1 MANRSRMMFSDS
13 GLVVGPSHSDGGVYA
28 SVANGP
34 DVELEG
40 GEFIINKE
48 ATEDFLPLIKQIND
62 IGRMEQMNNADN
74 AQNAHSA
81 IDALIASASTKMMP
95 GGGMV
100 SPKTPMYQE
109 GGNISTISDLSR
121 FLNPPPSR
129 ISPQMGPYELSAFQ
143 RDAFGRRFP
152 TPTFTPASQRRD
164 VQNIIASLAEADAAI
179 SRREKAYRPTAQMD
193 SPEDIADMTT
203 EDVGLRGPAEDI
215 DFSGESLD
223 EILFPGLA
231 EMGDPDE
238 AALAQR
244 IDMFNRMNRDEMP
257 IRDVTP
263 EMSISPEE
271 VGILSEDEMNRN
283 VMALRDVTP
292 GLAQPELKDVPKE
305 LRPTIR
311 ARVSS
316 ALENLLGSAAV
327 ENTKQTASEEPIA
340 FDKNNFPIYDK
351 ASNKAQS
358 FRDAFRT
365 ARREGKDTFT
375 WDGRS
380 YTTELKKQLGGM
392 IQYQKG
398 GNLEGIDLKKK
409 NGKFSAQAIISVPA
423 SMVGDEG
430 GRRYYVS
437 SPQISPRRSVAMK
450 EAKGDARRKMAY
462 TPADSL
468 PAALVEDYFKKQNKK
483 SPLGFLQGL
492 LNREQGGMIQYEE
505 GGPLHSRRMFN
516 QGTGFDKKKSD
527 LNKDGKISEYEK
539 KRGMAIAK
547 SMKNQM
553 QMGGMIGMQQPMM
566 QRPMNP
572 AMNLSPMQ
580 RMGNNMPPMM
590 YQEGGSIL
598 PSLNTLRGIRRDA
611 MSVLD
616 NVGIENL
623 RQTALDTLMNMDNRT
638 QAEKDLFQFGQPVE
652 VKGPQYFGPPAPRKQ
667 KEMRQKSSDLDE
679 LLKGLVIEVNP
690 FTGDTITEQSI
701 KEELE
706 RIRRRVEQSKK
717 PNMQEGGM
725 ISDNNLMGAM
735 ANDRRVAALQP
746 DVYSSRM
753 QNGMTGAEAM
763 VVPKLAEAIL
773 PAYGVETP
781 LSRRQGAMLNKN
793 AVSPSALNP
802 NVKGLVNR
810 LLVQRLANETT

>member
-1 MANRSRMMFSDS
+1 MANRSRMMFPDS

-28 SVANGP
+28 SVASGP

-62 IGRMEQMNNADN
+62 IGRMEQMNNTDN

-81 IDALIASASTKMMP
+81 IDALIASASTQMMP

-100 SPKTPMYQE
+100 APKTPMYQ
-109 GGNISTISDLSR
+109 
-121 FLNPPPSR
+121 
-129 ISPQMGPYELSAFQ
+129 
-143 RDAFGRRFP
+143 
-152 TPTFTPASQRRD
+152 
-164 VQNIIASLAEADAAI
+164 
-179 SRREKAYRPTAQMD
+179 
-193 SPEDIADMTT
+193 
-203 EDVGLRGPAEDI
+203 
-215 DFSGESLD
+215 
-223 EILFPGLA
+223 
-231 EMGDPDE
+231 
-238 AALAQR
+238 
-244 IDMFNRMNRDEMP
+244 
-257 IRDVTP
+257 
-263 EMSISPEE
+263 
-271 VGILSEDEMNRN
+271 
-283 VMALRDVTP
+283 
-292 GLAQPELKDVPKE
+292 
-305 LRPTIR
+305 
-311 ARVSS
+311 
-316 ALENLLGSAAV
+316 
-327 ENTKQTASEEPIA
+327 
-340 FDKNNFPIYDK
+340 
-351 ASNKAQS
+351 
-358 FRDAFRT
+358 
-365 ARREGKDTFT
+365 
-375 WDGRS
+375 
-380 YTTELKKQLGGM
+380 
-392 IQYQKG
+392 
-398 GNLEGIDLKKK
+398 
-409 NGKFSAQAIISVPA
+409 
-423 SMVGDEG
+423 
-430 GRRYYVS
+430 
-437 SPQISPRRSVAMK
+437 
-450 EAKGDARRKMAY
+450 
-462 TPADSL
+462 
-468 PAALVEDYFKKQNKK
+468 
-483 SPLGFLQGL
+483 
-492 LNREQGGMIQYEE
+492 E

-527 LNKDGKISEYEK
+527 LDNDGKISEYEK

-580 RMGNNMPPMM
+580 RMGNDMPPMM

-598 PSLNTLRGIRRDA
+598 PSQNTLRGIRRDA

-623 RQTALDTLMNMDNRT
+623 RQAAMDTLMNMDTRP

-667 KEMRQKSSDLDE
+667 KEIRQKSSDMDE

-763 VVPKLAEAIL
+763 VVPKLSEAIL
-773 PAYGVETP
+773 PAYGIETP
-781 LSRRQGAMLNKN
+781 LSKRQSAMLNKN

>member
-1 MANRSRMMFSDS
+1 MMFPDS

-62 IGRMEQMNNADN
+62 IGRMEQMGNANN

-81 IDALIASASTKMMP
+81 IDALIASASTLMMP

-100 SPKTPMYQE
+100 APKTPMYRE
-109 GGNISTISDLSR
+109 GGITSNERVKRYIKEGIPFDDTI
-121 FLNPPPSR
+121 
-129 ISPQMGPYELSAFQ
+129 
-143 RDAFGRRFP
+143 DASNY
-152 TPTFTPASQRRD
+152 TI
-164 VQNIIASLAEADAAI
+164 NLAEVDNETGKNTYNLYDARTGENLGKMFDLE
-179 SRREKAYRPTAQMD
+179 SGTLNVSNRHPSLQNSD
-193 SPEDIADMTT
+193 SPNWSMLEGKVNPGSEFNQASREGTLKKPTSTGDILATMNPDGTLEIFSNT
-203 EDVGLRGPAEDI
+203 QNQKNKKSI
-215 DFSGESLD
+215 D
-223 EILFPGLA
+223 PNLA
-231 EMGDPDE
+231 R
-238 AALAQR
+238 LAQR
-244 IDMFNRMNRDEMP
+244 IDMYNRMNREETP

-263 EMSISPEE
+263 AMTAMPELEE
-271 VGILSEDEMNRN
+271 VGILSEDMMGSN
-283 VMALRDVTP
+283 MMSLRDVTP
-292 GLAQPELKDVPKE
+292 SLEQPSLRDKPKK

-311 ARVSS
+311 SRISS
-316 ALENLLGSAAV
+316 ALENLLGTAALESTLTEDQMNRTVMPLRDVTPDLARPEITLQPEV
-327 ENTKQTASEEPIA
+327 EPLESIKQTASEEPVA

-365 ARREGKDTFT
+365 ARREGKDIFS

-380 YTTELKKQLGGM
+380 YTTELKKQL
-392 IQYQKG
+392 
-398 GNLEGIDLKKK
+398 
-409 NGKFSAQAIISVPA
+409 
-423 SMVGDEG
+423 
-430 GRRYYVS
+430 
-437 SPQISPRRSVAMK
+437 
-450 EAKGDARRKMAY
+450 
-462 TPADSL
+462 
-468 PAALVEDYFKKQNKK
+468 
-483 SPLGFLQGL
+483 
-492 LNREQGGMIQYEE
+492 GGMIQYEE

-527 LNKDGKISEYEK
+527 LDKDGKISEYEK

-598 PSLNTLRGIRRDA
+598 PSLNTLRNIRQGA
-611 MSVLD
+611 MSALE

-623 RQTALDTLMNMDNRT
+623 RQTAMDTLMNMDTRP
-638 QAEKDLFQFGQPVE
+638 QIEKDLFQFAQPVE
-652 VKGPQYFGPPAPRKQ
+652 VKGPQTYGPPAPRKQ

-725 ISDNNLMGAM
+725 ISGNNLMGAM

-763 VVPKLAEAIL
+763 VVPKLSEAIL
-773 PAYGVETP
+773 PAYGIETP
-781 LSRRQGAMLNKN
+781 LSKRQSAMLNKN

>member
-1 MANRSRMMFSDS
+1 MANRSRMMFPDS

-48 ATEDFLPLIKQIND
+48 ATENND

-100 SPKTPMYQE
+100 APKTPMYQE
-109 GGNISTISDLSR
+109 GGQTSPTLMDYINQIESNFLKYQGDVKTKEGKPRFTPSGDITKEALAEDYNFPLQDATFDTLASSANLQNILINLPNDRTISLLKSPFGMTDKESERDSR
-121 FLNPPPSR
+121 ADVIEENIRKNFPEEYNALGFDTFRGDASRAKELVNAGFLNMDPLERMRFSR
-129 ISPQMGPYELSAFQ
+129 EEKLKQ
-143 RDAFGRRFP
+143 RKP
-152 TPTFTPASQRRD
+152 KET
-164 VQNIIASLAEADAAI
+164 
-179 SRREKAYRPTAQMD
+179 
-193 SPEDIADMTT
+193 
-203 EDVGLRGPAEDI
+203 
-215 DFSGESLD
+215 GES
-223 EILFPGLA
+223 
-231 EMGDPDE
+231 E
-238 AALAQR
+238 A
-244 IDMFNRMNRDEMP
+244 MKKRMMEVLGM
-257 IRDVTP
+257 T
-263 EMSISPEE
+263 EE
-271 VGILSEDEMNRN
+271 E
-283 VMALRDVTP
+283 
-292 GLAQPELKDVPKE
+292 
-305 LRPTIR
+305 
-311 ARVSS
+311 
-316 ALENLLGSAAV
+316 
-327 ENTKQTASEEPIA
+327 
-340 FDKNNFPIYDK
+340 YDK
-351 ASNKAQS
+351 
-358 FRDAFRT
+358 F
-365 ARREGKDTFT
+365 
-375 WDGRS
+375 
-380 YTTELKKQLGGM
+380 
-392 IQYQKG
+392 
-398 GNLEGIDLKKK
+398 
-409 NGKFSAQAIISVPA
+409 QA
-423 SMVGDEG
+423 
-430 GRRYYVS
+430 
-437 SPQISPRRSVAMK
+437 
-450 EAKGDARRKMAY
+450 
-462 TPADSL
+462 
-468 PAALVEDYFKKQNKK
+468 FKKRR
-483 SPLGFLQGL
+483 GI
-492 LNREQGGMIQYEE
+492 NREQGGMIQYEE

-553 QMGGMIGMQQPMM
+553 QMGGMVGMQQPMM

-598 PSLNTLRGIRRDA
+598 PSQNTLRGIRRDA

-623 RQTALDTLMNMDNRT
+623 RQAAMDTLMKMDMRP
-638 QAEKDLFQFGQPVE
+638 QEERSLFGSGQPVGMRVPE
-652 VKGPQYFGPPAPRKQ
+652 TYGPPAPRKQ
-667 KEMRQKSSDLDE
+667 KEMRQKNSDLDE

-725 ISDNNLMGAM
+725 ISDSNLMGAM

-773 PAYGVETP
+773 PAYGIETP
-781 LSRRQGAMLNKN
+781 LSRKQGAMLNKN

-802 NVKGLVNR
+802 NLKGLVNR

>member
-1 MANRSRMMFSDS
+1 MMFPDS

-100 SPKTPMYQE
+100 APKTPMYQE

-121 FLNPPPSR
+121 FLNPPPSK

-203 EDVGLRGPAEDI
+203 QDVGLRGPAEDI

-271 VGILSEDEMNRN
+271 VGILSEEEMNRN

-305 LRPTIR
+305 LRPTVR

-392 IQYQKG
+392 IQY
-398 GNLEGIDLKKK
+398 
-409 NGKFSAQAIISVPA
+409 
-423 SMVGDEG
+423 
-430 GRRYYVS
+430 
-437 SPQISPRRSVAMK
+437 
-450 EAKGDARRKMAY
+450 
-462 TPADSL
+462 
-468 PAALVEDYFKKQNKK
+468 
-483 SPLGFLQGL
+483 
-492 LNREQGGMIQYEE
+492 EE

-553 QMGGMIGMQQPMM
+553 QMGGMTGM

-572 AMNLSPMQ
+572 AINLSPMQ

-598 PSLNTLRGIRRDA
+598 PSLNTLRNIRRDA
-611 MSVLD
+611 MSALD

-623 RQTALDTLMNMDNRT
+623 RQTAMDTLMNMDNRT

-781 LSRRQGAMLNKN
+781 LSRKQGAMLNKN
-793 AVSPSALNP
+793 AVSSSALNP
-802 NVKGLVNR
+802 NLKGLVNR

>member
-1 MANRSRMMFSDS
+1 MMFPDS

-28 SVANGP
+28 SVASGP

-129 ISPQMGPYELSAFQ
+129 VSPQMGPYELSAFQ

-203 EDVGLRGPAEDI
+203 QDVGLRGPAEDI

-271 VGILSEDEMNRN
+271 VGILSEEEMNRN

-327 ENTKQTASEEPIA
+327 ENTKQTASEEPVA

-392 IQYQKG
+392 IQYQ
-398 GNLEGIDLKKK
+398 
-409 NGKFSAQAIISVPA
+409 
-423 SMVGDEG
+423 
-430 GRRYYVS
+430 
-437 SPQISPRRSVAMK
+437 
-450 EAKGDARRKMAY
+450 
-462 TPADSL
+462 
-468 PAALVEDYFKKQNKK
+468 
-483 SPLGFLQGL
+483 
-492 LNREQGGMIQYEE
+492 E

-527 LNKDGKISEYEK
+527 LDNDGKISEYEK
-539 KRGMAIAK
+539 KRGMAIAN

-580 RMGNNMPPMM
+580 RMGNDMPPMM

-598 PSLNTLRGIRRDA
+598 PSQNTLRGIRRDA

-623 RQTALDTLMNMDNRT
+623 RQAAMDTLMNMDTRP

-667 KEMRQKSSDLDE
+667 KEIRQKSSDMDE

-763 VVPKLAEAIL
+763 VVPKLSEAIL
-773 PAYGVETP
+773 PAYGIETP
-781 LSRRQGAMLNKN
+781 LSKRQSAMLNKN

>member
-1 MANRSRMMFSDS
+1 MANRSRMMFPDS

-100 SPKTPMYQE
+100 APKTPMYQE
-109 GGNISTISDLSR
+109 GGQTSPTLMDYINQIESNFLKYQGDVKTKEGKPRFTPSGDITKEALAEDYNFPLQDATFDTLASSANLQNILINLPNDRTISLLKSPFGMTDKESERDSR
-121 FLNPPPSR
+121 ADVIEENIRKNFPEEYNALGFDTFRGDASRAKELVNAGFLNMDPLERMRFSR
-129 ISPQMGPYELSAFQ
+129 EEKLKQ
-143 RDAFGRRFP
+143 RKP
-152 TPTFTPASQRRD
+152 KET
-164 VQNIIASLAEADAAI
+164 
-179 SRREKAYRPTAQMD
+179 
-193 SPEDIADMTT
+193 
-203 EDVGLRGPAEDI
+203 
-215 DFSGESLD
+215 GES
-223 EILFPGLA
+223 
-231 EMGDPDE
+231 E
-238 AALAQR
+238 A
-244 IDMFNRMNRDEMP
+244 MKKRMMEVLGM
-257 IRDVTP
+257 T
-263 EMSISPEE
+263 EE
-271 VGILSEDEMNRN
+271 E
-283 VMALRDVTP
+283 
-292 GLAQPELKDVPKE
+292 
-305 LRPTIR
+305 
-311 ARVSS
+311 
-316 ALENLLGSAAV
+316 
-327 ENTKQTASEEPIA
+327 
-340 FDKNNFPIYDK
+340 YDK
-351 ASNKAQS
+351 
-358 FRDAFRT
+358 F
-365 ARREGKDTFT
+365 
-375 WDGRS
+375 
-380 YTTELKKQLGGM
+380 
-392 IQYQKG
+392 
-398 GNLEGIDLKKK
+398 
-409 NGKFSAQAIISVPA
+409 QA
-423 SMVGDEG
+423 
-430 GRRYYVS
+430 
-437 SPQISPRRSVAMK
+437 
-450 EAKGDARRKMAY
+450 
-462 TPADSL
+462 
-468 PAALVEDYFKKQNKK
+468 FKKRR
-483 SPLGFLQGL
+483 GI
-492 LNREQGGMIQYEE
+492 NREQGGMIQYEE

-553 QMGGMIGMQQPMM
+553 QMGGMVGMQQPMM

-598 PSLNTLRGIRRDA
+598 PSQNTLRGIRRDA

-623 RQTALDTLMNMDNRT
+623 RQAAMDTLMKMDMRP
-638 QAEKDLFQFGQPVE
+638 QEERSLFGSGQPVGMRVPE
-652 VKGPQYFGPPAPRKQ
+652 TYGPPAPRKQ
-667 KEMRQKSSDLDE
+667 KEMRQKNSDLDE

-725 ISDNNLMGAM
+725 ISDSNLMGAM

-773 PAYGVETP
+773 PAYGIETP
-781 LSRRQGAMLNKN
+781 LSRKQGAMLNKN

-802 NVKGLVNR
+802 NLKGLVNR

>member
-1 MANRSRMMFSDS
+1 MASTSRMMFPDS
-13 GLVVGPSHSDGGVYA
+13 GLVVGPSHSDGGVQA

-48 ATEDFLPLIKQIND
+48 ATEDFLPLIKQINN
-62 IGRMEQMNNADN
+62 IGRMEQMNNPNN

-81 IDALIASASTKMMP
+81 IDALIASASTQMMP

-100 SPKTPMYQE
+100 SPKTPIYQE
-109 GGNISTISDLSR
+109 GGNIRTISDLSR
-121 FLNPPPSR
+121 FLNPPPSKM
-129 ISPQMGPYELSAFQ
+129 SPQMGPYELSAFQ

-203 EDVGLRGPAEDI
+203 QDVGLRGPTEDI

-271 VGILSEDEMNRN
+271 VGILSEEEMNRN
-283 VMALRDVTP
+283 AMALRDVTP

-305 LRPTIR
+305 LRPTVR

-327 ENTKQTASEEPIA
+327 ENTKQTASEKPIA

-392 IQYQKG
+392 IQYQ
-398 GNLEGIDLKKK
+398 
-409 NGKFSAQAIISVPA
+409 
-423 SMVGDEG
+423 
-430 GRRYYVS
+430 
-437 SPQISPRRSVAMK
+437 
-450 EAKGDARRKMAY
+450 
-462 TPADSL
+462 
-468 PAALVEDYFKKQNKK
+468 
-483 SPLGFLQGL
+483 
-492 LNREQGGMIQYEE
+492 E
-505 GGPLHSRRMFN
+505 GGPIHSRRMFN

-527 LNKDGKISEYEK
+527 LDNDGKISEYEK

-553 QMGGMIGMQQPMM
+553 QVGGMVGMQQPMM
-566 QRPMNP
+566 QMPMNP

-580 RMGNNMPPMM
+580 RMGNDMPPMM
-590 YQEGGSIL
+590 YQGGGKMPMSYQGGGKMPMSYQDGGEL
-598 PSLNTLRGIRRDA
+598 FPSPSTIRGIRQDA
-611 MSVLD
+611 MSVLG

-623 RQTALDTLMNMDNRT
+623 RQAAMDTLMNMDTRP

-667 KEMRQKSSDLDE
+667 KEIRQKSSDMDE

-706 RIRRRVEQSKK
+706 RIKRRVEQSKK

-725 ISDNNLMGAM
+725 ISGNNLMGAM

-746 DVYSSRM
+746 DVYSSKM
-753 QNGMTGAEAM
+753 QNGMTGGEAM
-763 VVPKLAEAIL
+763 VIPKLSEAIL

-781 LSRRQGAMLNKN
+781 LSRRQSAMLSKN

-802 NVKGLVNR
+802 NLKGLVNR
-810 LLVQRLANETT
+810 LLVQRLANEST

>member
-1 MANRSRMMFSDS
+1 MMFPDS

-62 IGRMEQMNNADN
+62 IGRIEQMNNADN

-100 SPKTPMYQE
+100 APKTPMYQE
-109 GGNISTISDLSR
+109 GGVLNITGYDPRQEETFTRLQ
-121 FLNPPPSR
+121 LPS
-129 ISPQMGPYELSAFQ
+129 SS
-143 RDAFGRRFP
+143 GRRGLLGVIND
-152 TPTFTPASQRRD
+152 AILKNRLEKQ
-164 VQNIIASLAEADAAI
+164 AE
-179 SRREKAYRPTAQMD
+179 
-193 SPEDIADMTT
+193 
-203 EDVGLRGPAEDI
+203 
-215 DFSGESLD
+215 
-223 EILFPGLA
+223 
-231 EMGDPDE
+231 
-238 AALAQR
+238 
-244 IDMFNRMNRDEMP
+244 
-257 IRDVTP
+257 
-263 EMSISPEE
+263 
-271 VGILSEDEMNRN
+271 
-283 VMALRDVTP
+283 
-292 GLAQPELKDVPKE
+292 
-305 LRPTIR
+305 
-311 ARVSS
+311 
-316 ALENLLGSAAV
+316 LLGSSLNPEESSVLPRVSLQTPDGNKGNFGVTVSKPVLKSQFKGSGAEQMEKLSQLDNLQNRPEMQNIMQAL
-327 ENTKQTASEEPIA
+327 EKRAQQPNNIFDLLRSLAPEKQ
-340 FDKNNFPIYDK
+340 
-351 ASNKAQS
+351 
-358 FRDAFRT
+358 
-365 ARREGKDTFT
+365 
-375 WDGRS
+375 
-380 YTTELKKQLGGM
+380 
-392 IQYQKG
+392 
-398 GNLEGIDLKKK
+398 
-409 NGKFSAQAIISVPA
+409 
-423 SMVGDEG
+423 
-430 GRRYYVS
+430 
-437 SPQISPRRSVAMK
+437 
-450 EAKGDARRKMAY
+450 
-462 TPADSL
+462 
-468 PAALVEDYFKKQNKK
+468 
-483 SPLGFLQGL
+483 
-492 LNREQGGMIQYEE
+492 QGGMIQYEE

-598 PSLNTLRGIRRDA
+598 PSQNTLRGIRRDA

-623 RQTALDTLMNMDNRT
+623 RQAAMDTLMKMDMRP
-638 QAEKDLFQFGQPVE
+638 QEERSLFGSGQPVGMRVPE
-652 VKGPQYFGPPAPRKQ
+652 TYGPPAPRKQ

-781 LSRRQGAMLNKN
+781 LSRKQGAMLNKN

-802 NVKGLVNR
+802 NLKGLVNR

>member
-1 MANRSRMMFSDS
+1 MANRSRMMFPDS

-100 SPKTPMYQE
+100 APKTPMYQE
-109 GGNISTISDLSR
+109 GGQTSPTLMDYINQIESNLLKYQGDVKTKEGKPRFTPSGDITKEALAEDYNFPLQDATFDTLASSANLQNILINLPNDRTISLLKSPFGMTDKESERDSR
-121 FLNPPPSR
+121 ADVIEENIRKNFPEEYNALGFDTFRGDASRAKELVNAGFLNMDPLERMRFSR
-129 ISPQMGPYELSAFQ
+129 EEKLKQ
-143 RDAFGRRFP
+143 RKP
-152 TPTFTPASQRRD
+152 KET
-164 VQNIIASLAEADAAI
+164 
-179 SRREKAYRPTAQMD
+179 
-193 SPEDIADMTT
+193 
-203 EDVGLRGPAEDI
+203 
-215 DFSGESLD
+215 GES
-223 EILFPGLA
+223 
-231 EMGDPDE
+231 E
-238 AALAQR
+238 A
-244 IDMFNRMNRDEMP
+244 MKKRMMEVLGM
-257 IRDVTP
+257 T
-263 EMSISPEE
+263 EE
-271 VGILSEDEMNRN
+271 E
-283 VMALRDVTP
+283 
-292 GLAQPELKDVPKE
+292 
-305 LRPTIR
+305 
-311 ARVSS
+311 
-316 ALENLLGSAAV
+316 
-327 ENTKQTASEEPIA
+327 
-340 FDKNNFPIYDK
+340 YDK
-351 ASNKAQS
+351 
-358 FRDAFRT
+358 F
-365 ARREGKDTFT
+365 
-375 WDGRS
+375 
-380 YTTELKKQLGGM
+380 
-392 IQYQKG
+392 
-398 GNLEGIDLKKK
+398 
-409 NGKFSAQAIISVPA
+409 QA
-423 SMVGDEG
+423 
-430 GRRYYVS
+430 
-437 SPQISPRRSVAMK
+437 
-450 EAKGDARRKMAY
+450 
-462 TPADSL
+462 
-468 PAALVEDYFKKQNKK
+468 FKKRR
-483 SPLGFLQGL
+483 GI
-492 LNREQGGMIQYEE
+492 NREQGGMIQYEE

-553 QMGGMIGMQQPMM
+553 QMGGMVGMQQPMM

-598 PSLNTLRGIRRDA
+598 PSQNTLRGIRRDA

-623 RQTALDTLMNMDNRT
+623 RQAAMDTLMKMDMRP
-638 QAEKDLFQFGQPVE
+638 QEERSLFGSGQPVGMRVPE
-652 VKGPQYFGPPAPRKQ
+652 TYGPPAPRKQ
-667 KEMRQKSSDLDE
+667 KEMRQKNSDLDE

-725 ISDNNLMGAM
+725 ISDSNLMGAM

-773 PAYGVETP
+773 PAYGIETP
-781 LSRRQGAMLNKN
+781 LSRKQGAMLNKN

-802 NVKGLVNR
+802 NLKGLVNR

>member
-1 MANRSRMMFSDS
+1 MANRSRMMFPDS

-81 IDALIASASTKMMP
+81 IDALIASASTQMMP

-100 SPKTPMYQE
+100 APKTPMYQKGGQTKTLRMTLPVSRDIKRKGDMFTAQTIMSIPAEQVGGEE
-109 GGNISTISDLSR
+109 GLRYYLSD
-121 FLNPPPSR
+121 
-129 ISPQMGPYELSAFQ
+129 PQRSQKMQSALTKSEF
-143 RDAFGRRFP
+143 DARSKMA
-152 TPTFTPASQRRD
+152 FTP
-164 VQNIIASLAEADAAI
+164 E
-179 SRREKAYRPTAQMD
+179 
-193 SPEDIADMTT
+193 
-203 EDVGLRGPAEDI
+203 
-215 DFSGESLD
+215 
-223 EILFPGLA
+223 
-231 EMGDPDE
+231 
-238 AALAQR
+238 
-244 IDMFNRMNRDEMP
+244 
-257 IRDVTP
+257 
-263 EMSISPEE
+263 
-271 VGILSEDEMNRN
+271 
-283 VMALRDVTP
+283 
-292 GLAQPELKDVPKE
+292 
-305 LRPTIR
+305 
-311 ARVSS
+311 
-316 ALENLLGSAAV
+316 
-327 ENTKQTASEEPIA
+327 
-340 FDKNNFPIYDK
+340 
-351 ASNKAQS
+351 
-358 FRDAFRT
+358 
-365 ARREGKDTFT
+365 
-375 WDGRS
+375 
-380 YTTELKKQLGGM
+380 
-392 IQYQKG
+392 
-398 GNLEGIDLKKK
+398 
-409 NGKFSAQAIISVPA
+409 
-423 SMVGDEG
+423 
-430 GRRYYVS
+430 
-437 SPQISPRRSVAMK
+437 
-450 EAKGDARRKMAY
+450 
-462 TPADSL
+462 DSL
-468 PAALVEDYFKKQNKK
+468 PAALVEGYFDRQNKK
-483 SPLGFLQGL
+483 SPLEFLQGL

-598 PSLNTLRGIRRDA
+598 PSRNTLREIRRDA

-623 RQTALDTLMNMDNRT
+623 RQAAMDTLMKMDMRP
-638 QAEKDLFQFGQPVE
+638 QEERSLFGSGQPVGMRVPE
-652 VKGPQYFGPPAPRKQ
+652 TYGPPAPRKQ

-725 ISDNNLMGAM
+725 ISNNNLMGAM

>member
-1 MANRSRMMFSDS
+1 MANRSRMMFPDS

-62 IGRMEQMNNADN
+62 IGRIEQMNNADN

-100 SPKTPMYQE
+100 APKTPMYQE
-109 GGNISTISDLSR
+109 GGVLNITGYDPRQEETFTRLQ
-121 FLNPPPSR
+121 LPS
-129 ISPQMGPYELSAFQ
+129 SS
-143 RDAFGRRFP
+143 GRRGLLGVIND
-152 TPTFTPASQRRD
+152 AILKNRLEKQ
-164 VQNIIASLAEADAAI
+164 AE
-179 SRREKAYRPTAQMD
+179 
-193 SPEDIADMTT
+193 
-203 EDVGLRGPAEDI
+203 
-215 DFSGESLD
+215 
-223 EILFPGLA
+223 
-231 EMGDPDE
+231 
-238 AALAQR
+238 
-244 IDMFNRMNRDEMP
+244 
-257 IRDVTP
+257 
-263 EMSISPEE
+263 
-271 VGILSEDEMNRN
+271 
-283 VMALRDVTP
+283 
-292 GLAQPELKDVPKE
+292 
-305 LRPTIR
+305 
-311 ARVSS
+311 
-316 ALENLLGSAAV
+316 LLGSSLNPEESSVLPRVSLQTPDGNKGNFGVTVSKPVLKSQFKGSGAEQMEKLSQLDNLQNRPEMQNIMQAL
-327 ENTKQTASEEPIA
+327 EKRAQQPNNIFDLLRSLAPEKQ
-340 FDKNNFPIYDK
+340 
-351 ASNKAQS
+351 
-358 FRDAFRT
+358 
-365 ARREGKDTFT
+365 
-375 WDGRS
+375 
-380 YTTELKKQLGGM
+380 
-392 IQYQKG
+392 
-398 GNLEGIDLKKK
+398 
-409 NGKFSAQAIISVPA
+409 
-423 SMVGDEG
+423 
-430 GRRYYVS
+430 
-437 SPQISPRRSVAMK
+437 
-450 EAKGDARRKMAY
+450 
-462 TPADSL
+462 
-468 PAALVEDYFKKQNKK
+468 
-483 SPLGFLQGL
+483 
-492 LNREQGGMIQYEE
+492 QGGMIQYEE

-598 PSLNTLRGIRRDA
+598 PSQNTLRGIRRDA

-623 RQTALDTLMNMDNRT
+623 RQAAMDTLMKMDMRP
-638 QAEKDLFQFGQPVE
+638 QEERSLFGSGQPVGMRVPE
-652 VKGPQYFGPPAPRKQ
+652 TYGPPAPRKQ

-773 PAYGVETP
+773 PAYRVETP
-781 LSRRQGAMLNKN
+781 LSRKQGAMLNKN

-802 NVKGLVNR
+802 NLKGLVNR

>member
-1 MANRSRMMFSDS
+1 MMFPDS

-62 IGRMEQMNNADN
+62 IGRMEQMNDANN

-81 IDALIASASTKMMP
+81 IDALIASASTQMMP

-100 SPKTPMYQE
+100 APKTPMYQE
-109 GGNISTISDLSR
+109 GGQVQRKSLRGSRLVSRDIDRDGDMFTGQVIMAIPADQVGEGDGLRYYLSEPR
-121 FLNPPPSR
+121 QSQSMSLLDRKAQLSALKKMAF
-129 ISPQMGPYELSAFQ
+129 SPQ
-143 RDAFGRRFP
+143 
-152 TPTFTPASQRRD
+152 
-164 VQNIIASLAEADAAI
+164 
-179 SRREKAYRPTAQMD
+179 
-193 SPEDIADMTT
+193 
-203 EDVGLRGPAEDI
+203 
-215 DFSGESLD
+215 
-223 EILFPGLA
+223 
-231 EMGDPDE
+231 
-238 AALAQR
+238 
-244 IDMFNRMNRDEMP
+244 
-257 IRDVTP
+257 
-263 EMSISPEE
+263 
-271 VGILSEDEMNRN
+271 
-283 VMALRDVTP
+283 
-292 GLAQPELKDVPKE
+292 
-305 LRPTIR
+305 
-311 ARVSS
+311 
-316 ALENLLGSAAV
+316 
-327 ENTKQTASEEPIA
+327 
-340 FDKNNFPIYDK
+340 
-351 ASNKAQS
+351 
-358 FRDAFRT
+358 
-365 ARREGKDTFT
+365 
-375 WDGRS
+375 
-380 YTTELKKQLGGM
+380 
-392 IQYQKG
+392 
-398 GNLEGIDLKKK
+398 
-409 NGKFSAQAIISVPA
+409 
-423 SMVGDEG
+423 
-430 GRRYYVS
+430 
-437 SPQISPRRSVAMK
+437 
-450 EAKGDARRKMAY
+450 
-462 TPADSL
+462 DSL
-468 PAALVEDYFKKQNKK
+468 PADLVEGYFDRQKKTPILDTDNKK
-483 SPLGFLQGL
+483 SPLGFLKNL
-492 LNREQGGMIQYEE
+492 INKEQGGMIQYEE

-598 PSLNTLRGIRRDA
+598 PSQNTLRGIRRDA

-623 RQTALDTLMNMDNRT
+623 RQAAMDTLMKMDMRP
-638 QAEKDLFQFGQPVE
+638 QEERSLFGSGQPVSMRVPE
-652 VKGPQYFGPPAPRKQ
+652 TYGPPAPRKQ

-690 FTGDTITEQSI
+690 FSGDTITEEFI

-706 RIRRRVEQSKK
+706 RIKRRVEQSKK

-781 LSRRQGAMLNKN
+781 LSRKQGAMLNKN

-802 NVKGLVNR
+802 NLKGLVNR

>member
-1 MANRSRMMFSDS
+1 MMFPDS

-62 IGRMEQMNNADN
+62 IGRMEQMNEANN

-100 SPKTPMYQE
+100 APKTPMYQKGGKTKTLRMTIPVSRDIKRE
-109 GGNISTISDLSR
+109 GDM
-121 FLNPPPSR
+121 F
-129 ISPQMGPYELSAFQ
+129 
-143 RDAFGRRFP
+143 
-152 TPTFTPASQRRD
+152 
-164 VQNIIASLAEADAAI
+164 
-179 SRREKAYRPTAQMD
+179 TAQTIM
-193 SPEDIADMTT
+193 SIPAEQVGG
-203 EDVGLRGPAEDI
+203 EEGLR
-215 DFSGESLD
+215 
-223 EILFPGLA
+223 
-231 EMGDPDE
+231 
-238 AALAQR
+238 
-244 IDMFNRMNRDEMP
+244 
-257 IRDVTP
+257 
-263 EMSISPEE
+263 
-271 VGILSEDEMNRN
+271 
-283 VMALRDVTP
+283 
-292 GLAQPELKDVPKE
+292 
-305 LRPTIR
+305 
-311 ARVSS
+311 
-316 ALENLLGSAAV
+316 
-327 ENTKQTASEEPIA
+327 
-340 FDKNNFPIYDK
+340 
-351 ASNKAQS
+351 
-358 FRDAFRT
+358 
-365 ARREGKDTFT
+365 
-375 WDGRS
+375 
-380 YTTELKKQLGGM
+380 
-392 IQYQKG
+392 
-398 GNLEGIDLKKK
+398 
-409 NGKFSAQAIISVPA
+409 
-423 SMVGDEG
+423 
-430 GRRYYVS
+430 YYLS
-437 SPQISPRRSVAMK
+437 SPQRSQEMQNALTKSEFDV
-450 EAKGDARRKMAY
+450 RNKMAF
-462 TPADSL
+462 TPEDSL
-468 PAALVEDYFKKQNKK
+468 PAALVEGYFDRQNKK

-572 AMNLSPMQ
+572 TMNLSPMQ

-598 PSLNTLRGIRRDA
+598 PSQNTLRGIRRDA

-623 RQTALDTLMNMDNRT
+623 RQAAMDTLMKMDMRP
-638 QAEKDLFQFGQPVE
+638 QEERSLFGSGQPVGMRVPE
-652 VKGPQYFGPPAPRKQ
+652 TYGPPAPRKQ

-781 LSRRQGAMLNKN
+781 LSRKQGAMLNKN

-802 NVKGLVNR
+802 NLKGLVNR

>member
-1 MANRSRMMFSDS
+1 MANRSRMMFPDS

-100 SPKTPMYQE
+100 APKTPMYQE
-109 GGNISTISDLSR
+109 GGPLQLRELANNTSNRLQYAGSESIDTFIDAVNESLKNKKDFKKLTYRDMPEASRLSAR
-121 FLNPPPSR
+121 EEKILLRRNPELLSKFNEQEKQETATKAS
-129 ISPQMGPYELSAFQ
+129 IMLELLKSGAYKNSPQKLY
-143 RDAFGRRFP
+143 DD
-152 TPTFTPASQRRD
+152 FTKLD
-164 VQNIIASLAEADAAI
+164 VS
-179 SRREKAYRPTAQMD
+179 KM
-193 SPEDIADMTT
+193 
-203 EDVGLRGPAEDI
+203 
-215 DFSGESLD
+215 
-223 EILFPGLA
+223 
-231 EMGDPDE
+231 
-238 AALAQR
+238 
-244 IDMFNRMNRDEMP
+244 
-257 IRDVTP
+257 
-263 EMSISPEE
+263 
-271 VGILSEDEMNRN
+271 
-283 VMALRDVTP
+283 
-292 GLAQPELKDVPKE
+292 
-305 LRPTIR
+305 
-311 ARVSS
+311 
-316 ALENLLGSAAV
+316 
-327 ENTKQTASEEPIA
+327 
-340 FDKNNFPIYDK
+340 
-351 ASNKAQS
+351 
-358 FRDAFRT
+358 
-365 ARREGKDTFT
+365 
-375 WDGRS
+375 
-380 YTTELKKQLGGM
+380 
-392 IQYQKG
+392 QK
-398 GNLEGIDLKKK
+398 
-409 NGKFSAQAIISVPA
+409 F
-423 SMVGDEG
+423 
-430 GRRYYVS
+430 
-437 SPQISPRRSVAMK
+437 
-450 EAKGDARRKMAY
+450 
-462 TPADSL
+462 
-468 PAALVEDYFKKQNKK
+468 
-483 SPLGFLQGL
+483 
-492 LNREQGGMIQYEE
+492 EE

-598 PSLNTLRGIRRDA
+598 PSQNTLRAIRRDA

-623 RQTALDTLMNMDNRT
+623 RQAAMDTLMKMDMRP
-638 QAEKDLFQFGQPVE
+638 QEERSLFGSGQPVGMRVPE
-652 VKGPQYFGPPAPRKQ
+652 TYGPPAPRKQ

-781 LSRRQGAMLNKN
+781 LSRKQGAMLNKN

>member
-1 MANRSRMMFSDS
+1 MANRSRMMFPDS

-62 IGRMEQMNNADN
+62 IGRIEQMNNADN

-109 GGNISTISDLSR
+109 GGVLNITGYDPRQEETFTRLQ
-121 FLNPPPSR
+121 LPS
-129 ISPQMGPYELSAFQ
+129 SS
-143 RDAFGRRFP
+143 GRRGLLGVIND
-152 TPTFTPASQRRD
+152 AILKNRLEKQ
-164 VQNIIASLAEADAAI
+164 AE
-179 SRREKAYRPTAQMD
+179 
-193 SPEDIADMTT
+193 
-203 EDVGLRGPAEDI
+203 
-215 DFSGESLD
+215 
-223 EILFPGLA
+223 
-231 EMGDPDE
+231 
-238 AALAQR
+238 
-244 IDMFNRMNRDEMP
+244 
-257 IRDVTP
+257 
-263 EMSISPEE
+263 
-271 VGILSEDEMNRN
+271 
-283 VMALRDVTP
+283 
-292 GLAQPELKDVPKE
+292 
-305 LRPTIR
+305 
-311 ARVSS
+311 
-316 ALENLLGSAAV
+316 LLGSSLNPEESSVLPRVSLQTPDGNKGNFGVTVSKPVLKSQFKGSGAEQMEKLSQLDNLQNRPEMQNIMQAL
-327 ENTKQTASEEPIA
+327 EKRAQQPNNIFDLLRSLAPEKQ
-340 FDKNNFPIYDK
+340 
-351 ASNKAQS
+351 
-358 FRDAFRT
+358 
-365 ARREGKDTFT
+365 
-375 WDGRS
+375 
-380 YTTELKKQLGGM
+380 
-392 IQYQKG
+392 
-398 GNLEGIDLKKK
+398 
-409 NGKFSAQAIISVPA
+409 
-423 SMVGDEG
+423 
-430 GRRYYVS
+430 
-437 SPQISPRRSVAMK
+437 
-450 EAKGDARRKMAY
+450 
-462 TPADSL
+462 
-468 PAALVEDYFKKQNKK
+468 
-483 SPLGFLQGL
+483 
-492 LNREQGGMIQYEE
+492 QGGMIQYEE

-598 PSLNTLRGIRRDA
+598 PSQNTLRGIRRDA

-623 RQTALDTLMNMDNRT
+623 RQAAMDTLMKMDMRP
-638 QAEKDLFQFGQPVE
+638 QEERSLFGSGQPVGMRVPE
-652 VKGPQYFGPPAPRKQ
+652 TYGPPAPRKQ

-781 LSRRQGAMLNKN
+781 LSRKQGAMLNKN

-802 NVKGLVNR
+802 NLKGLVNR

>member
-1 MANRSRMMFSDS
+1 MMFPDS

-81 IDALIASASTKMMP
+81 IDALIASASTQMMP

-100 SPKTPMYQE
+100 APKTPMYQE
-109 GGNISTISDLSR
+109 GGQVQRKSLRGSRLVSRDIDRDGDMFTGQVIMAIPADQVGEGDGLRYYLSEPR
-121 FLNPPPSR
+121 QSQSMSLLDRKAQLSALKKMAF
-129 ISPQMGPYELSAFQ
+129 SPQ
-143 RDAFGRRFP
+143 
-152 TPTFTPASQRRD
+152 
-164 VQNIIASLAEADAAI
+164 
-179 SRREKAYRPTAQMD
+179 
-193 SPEDIADMTT
+193 
-203 EDVGLRGPAEDI
+203 
-215 DFSGESLD
+215 
-223 EILFPGLA
+223 
-231 EMGDPDE
+231 
-238 AALAQR
+238 
-244 IDMFNRMNRDEMP
+244 
-257 IRDVTP
+257 
-263 EMSISPEE
+263 
-271 VGILSEDEMNRN
+271 
-283 VMALRDVTP
+283 
-292 GLAQPELKDVPKE
+292 
-305 LRPTIR
+305 
-311 ARVSS
+311 
-316 ALENLLGSAAV
+316 
-327 ENTKQTASEEPIA
+327 
-340 FDKNNFPIYDK
+340 
-351 ASNKAQS
+351 
-358 FRDAFRT
+358 
-365 ARREGKDTFT
+365 
-375 WDGRS
+375 
-380 YTTELKKQLGGM
+380 
-392 IQYQKG
+392 
-398 GNLEGIDLKKK
+398 
-409 NGKFSAQAIISVPA
+409 
-423 SMVGDEG
+423 
-430 GRRYYVS
+430 
-437 SPQISPRRSVAMK
+437 
-450 EAKGDARRKMAY
+450 
-462 TPADSL
+462 DSL
-468 PAALVEDYFKKQNKK
+468 PADLVEGYFDRQKKTPILDTDNKK
-483 SPLGFLQGL
+483 SPLGFLKNL
-492 LNREQGGMIQYEE
+492 INKEQGGMIQYEE

-598 PSLNTLRGIRRDA
+598 PSQNTLRGIRRDA

-623 RQTALDTLMNMDNRT
+623 RQAAMDTLMKIDMRP
-638 QAEKDLFQFGQPVE
+638 QEERSLFGSGQPVSMRVPE
-652 VKGPQYFGPPAPRKQ
+652 TYGPPAPRKQ

-690 FTGDTITEQSI
+690 FSGDTITEEFI

-781 LSRRQGAMLNKN
+781 LSRKQGAMLNKN

-802 NVKGLVNR
+802 NLKGLVNR

>member
-1 MANRSRMMFSDS
+1 MMFPDS

-81 IDALIASASTKMMP
+81 IDALIASASTQMMP

-100 SPKTPMYQE
+100 APKTPMYQE
-109 GGNISTISDLSR
+109 GGQVQRKSLRGSRLVSRDIDRDGDMFTGQVIMAIPADQVGEGDGLRYYLSEPR
-121 FLNPPPSR
+121 QSQSMSLLDRKAQLSALKKMAF
-129 ISPQMGPYELSAFQ
+129 SPQ
-143 RDAFGRRFP
+143 
-152 TPTFTPASQRRD
+152 
-164 VQNIIASLAEADAAI
+164 
-179 SRREKAYRPTAQMD
+179 
-193 SPEDIADMTT
+193 
-203 EDVGLRGPAEDI
+203 
-215 DFSGESLD
+215 
-223 EILFPGLA
+223 
-231 EMGDPDE
+231 
-238 AALAQR
+238 
-244 IDMFNRMNRDEMP
+244 
-257 IRDVTP
+257 
-263 EMSISPEE
+263 
-271 VGILSEDEMNRN
+271 
-283 VMALRDVTP
+283 
-292 GLAQPELKDVPKE
+292 
-305 LRPTIR
+305 
-311 ARVSS
+311 
-316 ALENLLGSAAV
+316 
-327 ENTKQTASEEPIA
+327 
-340 FDKNNFPIYDK
+340 
-351 ASNKAQS
+351 
-358 FRDAFRT
+358 
-365 ARREGKDTFT
+365 
-375 WDGRS
+375 
-380 YTTELKKQLGGM
+380 
-392 IQYQKG
+392 
-398 GNLEGIDLKKK
+398 
-409 NGKFSAQAIISVPA
+409 
-423 SMVGDEG
+423 
-430 GRRYYVS
+430 
-437 SPQISPRRSVAMK
+437 
-450 EAKGDARRKMAY
+450 
-462 TPADSL
+462 DSL
-468 PAALVEDYFKKQNKK
+468 PADLVEGYFDRQKKTPILDTDNKK
-483 SPLGFLQGL
+483 SPLGFLKNL
-492 LNREQGGMIQYEE
+492 INKEQGGMIQYEE

-598 PSLNTLRGIRRDA
+598 PSQNTLRGIRRDA

-623 RQTALDTLMNMDNRT
+623 RQAAMDTLMKIDMRP
-638 QAEKDLFQFGQPVE
+638 QEERSLFGSGQPVSMRVPE
-652 VKGPQYFGPPAPRKQ
+652 TYGPPAPRKQ

-690 FTGDTITEQSI
+690 FSGDTITEEFI

-706 RIRRRVEQSKK
+706 RIKRRVEQSKK

-781 LSRRQGAMLNKN
+781 LSRKQGAMLNKN

-802 NVKGLVNR
+802 NLKGLVNR

>member
-1 MANRSRMMFSDS
+1 MMFPDS

-28 SVANGP
+28 SVTNGP

-62 IGRMEQMNNADN
+62 IGRMEQMDNTDN

-129 ISPQMGPYELSAFQ
+129 ILPQMGPYELSAFQ

-164 VQNIIASLAEADAAI
+164 IQDIIASLAEADAAI

-203 EDVGLRGPAEDI
+203 QDVGLRGPAEDI

-263 EMSISPEE
+263 KMSISPEE

-311 ARVSS
+311 TRVSS

-327 ENTKQTASEEPIA
+327 ENTKQTASEEPVA

-365 ARREGKDTFT
+365 ARREGKDIFS

-392 IQYQKG
+392 VQYQ
-398 GNLEGIDLKKK
+398 
-409 NGKFSAQAIISVPA
+409 
-423 SMVGDEG
+423 
-430 GRRYYVS
+430 
-437 SPQISPRRSVAMK
+437 
-450 EAKGDARRKMAY
+450 
-462 TPADSL
+462 
-468 PAALVEDYFKKQNKK
+468 
-483 SPLGFLQGL
+483 
-492 LNREQGGMIQYEE
+492 E

-527 LNKDGKISEYEK
+527 LDNDGKISEYEK

-598 PSLNTLRGIRRDA
+598 PSQNTLRGIRRDA

-623 RQTALDTLMNMDNRT
+623 RQAAMDTLMNMDTRP

-667 KEMRQKSSDLDE
+667 KEIRQKSSDMDE

-763 VVPKLAEAIL
+763 VVPKLSEAIL
-773 PAYGVETP
+773 PAYGIETP
-781 LSRRQGAMLNKN
+781 LSKRQSAMLNKN

-802 NVKGLVNR
+802 NLKGLVNR

>member
-1 MANRSRMMFSDS
+1 M
-13 GLVVGPSHSDGGVYA
+13 DGGGYA
-28 SVANGP
+28 SVASGP

-129 ISPQMGPYELSAFQ
+129 VSPQMGPYELSAFQ

-203 EDVGLRGPAEDI
+203 QDVGLRGPAEDI

-271 VGILSEDEMNRN
+271 VGILSEEEMNRN

-327 ENTKQTASEEPIA
+327 ENTKQTASEEPVA

-392 IQYQKG
+392 IQYQ
-398 GNLEGIDLKKK
+398 
-409 NGKFSAQAIISVPA
+409 
-423 SMVGDEG
+423 
-430 GRRYYVS
+430 
-437 SPQISPRRSVAMK
+437 
-450 EAKGDARRKMAY
+450 
-462 TPADSL
+462 
-468 PAALVEDYFKKQNKK
+468 
-483 SPLGFLQGL
+483 
-492 LNREQGGMIQYEE
+492 E

-527 LNKDGKISEYEK
+527 LDNDGKISEYEK
-539 KRGMAIAK
+539 KRGMAIAN

-580 RMGNNMPPMM
+580 RMGNDMPPMM

-598 PSLNTLRGIRRDA
+598 PSQNTLRGIRRDA

-623 RQTALDTLMNMDNRT
+623 RQAAMDTLMNMDTRP

-667 KEMRQKSSDLDE
+667 KEIRQKSSDMDE

-763 VVPKLAEAIL
+763 VVPKLSEAIL
-773 PAYGVETP
+773 PAYGIETP
-781 LSRRQGAMLNKN
+781 LSKRQSAMLNKN

>member
-1 MANRSRMMFSDS
+1 MANRSRMMFPDS

-203 EDVGLRGPAEDI
+203 QDVGLRGPAEDI

-271 VGILSEDEMNRN
+271 VGILSEEEMNRN

-392 IQYQKG
+392 IQY
-398 GNLEGIDLKKK
+398 
-409 NGKFSAQAIISVPA
+409 
-423 SMVGDEG
+423 
-430 GRRYYVS
+430 
-437 SPQISPRRSVAMK
+437 
-450 EAKGDARRKMAY
+450 
-462 TPADSL
+462 
-468 PAALVEDYFKKQNKK
+468 
-483 SPLGFLQGL
+483 
-492 LNREQGGMIQYEE
+492 EQ

-572 AMNLSPMQ
+572 AINLSPMQ

-598 PSLNTLRGIRRDA
+598 PSLNTLRDIRRDA

-623 RQTALDTLMNMDNRT
+623 RQTAMDTLMNMDNRT

-706 RIRRRVEQSKK
+706 RIRRRVEESKK

-753 QNGMTGAEAM
+753 QNGMTGGEAM

-781 LSRRQGAMLNKN
+781 LSRKQGAMLNKN

-802 NVKGLVNR
+802 NLKGLVNR

>member
-1 MANRSRMMFSDS
+1 MMFPDS

-62 IGRMEQMNNADN
+62 IGRMEQMNNANN

-81 IDALIASASTKMMP
+81 IDALIASASTQMMP

-100 SPKTPMYQE
+100 APKTPMYQE
-109 GGNISTISDLSR
+109 GGTVADRTRVAQTFIPTESLNLPLANLAVPRESGSISRAPMTNEEIM
-121 FLNPPPSR
+121 
-129 ISPQMGPYELSAFQ
+129 QMVMDIATPGAVIGSVGKKAVLRAVKKIPTGKSAKQQKELTEELSKMNPDEIGYNDLQFLQ
-143 RDAFGRRFP
+143 NRLKQNVENIGKEN
-152 TPTFTPASQRRD
+152 
-164 VQNIIASLAEADAAI
+164 VQAI
-179 SRREKAYRPTAQMD
+179 NAIERELVKKGKTYPAYRATKDRSELEAI
-193 SPEDIADMTT
+193 DI
-203 EDVGLRGPAEDI
+203 EGN
-215 DFSGESLD
+215 
-223 EILFPGLA
+223 IL
-231 EMGDPDE
+231 
-238 AALAQR
+238 Q
-244 IDMFNRMNRDEMP
+244 
-257 IRDVTP
+257 
-263 EMSISPEE
+263 S
-271 VGILSEDEMNRN
+271 
-283 VMALRDVTP
+283 
-292 GLAQPELKDVPKE
+292 
-305 LRPTIR
+305 
-311 ARVSS
+311 
-316 ALENLLGSAAV
+316 
-327 ENTKQTASEEPIA
+327 KQ
-340 FDKNNFPIYDK
+340 
-351 ASNKAQS
+351 Q
-358 FRDAFRT
+358 
-365 ARREGKDTFT
+365 
-375 WDGRS
+375 
-380 YTTELKKQLGGM
+380 GGM
-392 IQYQKG
+392 IQYQ
-398 GNLEGIDLKKK
+398 
-409 NGKFSAQAIISVPA
+409 
-423 SMVGDEG
+423 
-430 GRRYYVS
+430 
-437 SPQISPRRSVAMK
+437 
-450 EAKGDARRKMAY
+450 
-462 TPADSL
+462 
-468 PAALVEDYFKKQNKK
+468 
-483 SPLGFLQGL
+483 
-492 LNREQGGMIQYEE
+492 E

-516 QGTGFDKKKSD
+516 QGTGFNKKKSD

-553 QMGGMIGMQQPMM
+553 QMGGMTGMQQPMM

-590 YQEGGSIL
+590 YQKGGSIL
-598 PSLNTLRGIRRDA
+598 PSQNTLRDIRRDA

-623 RQTALDTLMNMDNRT
+623 RQAAMDTLMKMDMRP
-638 QAEKDLFQFGQPVE
+638 QEERSLFGSGQPVGMR
-652 VKGPQYFGPPAPRKQ
+652 VPQTYGPPAPRKQ

-725 ISDNNLMGAM
+725 ISDGNLMGAM

-746 DVYSSRM
+746 DVYSSRV

-781 LSRRQGAMLNKN
+781 LSRKQGAMLNKN

-802 NVKGLVNR
+802 NLKGLVNR

>member
-1 MANRSRMMFSDS
+1 MMFPDS

-62 IGRMEQMNNADN
+62 IGRMEQMDNTDN

-129 ISPQMGPYELSAFQ
+129 ILPQMGPYELSAFQ

-164 VQNIIASLAEADAAI
+164 IQDIIASLAEADAAI

-203 EDVGLRGPAEDI
+203 QDVGLRGPAEDI

-263 EMSISPEE
+263 KMSISPEE

-311 ARVSS
+311 TRVSS

-327 ENTKQTASEEPIA
+327 ENTKQTASEEPVA

-365 ARREGKDTFT
+365 ARREGKDIFS

-392 IQYQKG
+392 VQYQ
-398 GNLEGIDLKKK
+398 
-409 NGKFSAQAIISVPA
+409 
-423 SMVGDEG
+423 
-430 GRRYYVS
+430 
-437 SPQISPRRSVAMK
+437 
-450 EAKGDARRKMAY
+450 
-462 TPADSL
+462 
-468 PAALVEDYFKKQNKK
+468 
-483 SPLGFLQGL
+483 
-492 LNREQGGMIQYEE
+492 E

-527 LNKDGKISEYEK
+527 LDNDGKISEYEK

-598 PSLNTLRGIRRDA
+598 PSQNTLRGIRRDA

-623 RQTALDTLMNMDNRT
+623 RQAAMDTLMNMDTRP
-638 QAEKDLFQFGQPVE
+638 QAEKDLFHFGQPVE

-667 KEMRQKSSDLDE
+667 KEIRQKSSDMDE

-725 ISDNNLMGAM
+725 ISNNNLMGAM

-773 PAYGVETP
+773 PAYGIETP
-781 LSRRQGAMLNKN
+781 LSKRQSAMLNKN

-802 NVKGLVNR
+802 NLKGLVNR

>member
-1 MANRSRMMFSDS
+1 MMFPDS

-62 IGRMEQMNNADN
+62 IGRMEQMDNTDN

-129 ISPQMGPYELSAFQ
+129 ILPQMGPYELSAFQ

-164 VQNIIASLAEADAAI
+164 IQDIIASLAEADAAI

-203 EDVGLRGPAEDI
+203 QDVGLRGPAEDI

-263 EMSISPEE
+263 KMSISPEE

-311 ARVSS
+311 TRVSS

-327 ENTKQTASEEPIA
+327 ENTKQTASEEPVA

-365 ARREGKDTFT
+365 ARREGKDIFS

-392 IQYQKG
+392 VQYQ
-398 GNLEGIDLKKK
+398 
-409 NGKFSAQAIISVPA
+409 
-423 SMVGDEG
+423 
-430 GRRYYVS
+430 
-437 SPQISPRRSVAMK
+437 
-450 EAKGDARRKMAY
+450 
-462 TPADSL
+462 
-468 PAALVEDYFKKQNKK
+468 
-483 SPLGFLQGL
+483 
-492 LNREQGGMIQYEE
+492 E

-527 LNKDGKISEYEK
+527 LDNDGKISEYEK

-598 PSLNTLRGIRRDA
+598 PSQNTLRGIRRDA

-623 RQTALDTLMNMDNRT
+623 RQAAMDTLMNMDTRP

-667 KEMRQKSSDLDE
+667 KEIRQKSSDMDE

-725 ISDNNLMGAM
+725 ISNNNLMGAM

-763 VVPKLAEAIL
+763 VVPKLSEAIL
-773 PAYGVETP
+773 PAYGIETP
-781 LSRRQGAMLNKN
+781 LSKRQSAMLNKN

-802 NVKGLVNR
+802 NLKGLVNR